1 MHNDLKTVEEENKI
15 LKEEL
20 TKNINIQSILT
31 HQSADGKVG
40 NSIKYFWS
48 FTAEQRCSFL
58 LNNWSWDLFQN
69 IKKNQTLKTLSGSR
83 CCQRLQ
89 KTKDHKLIWKDKHA
103 NVFSL
108 TAKVK
113 ITV

>member
-20 TKNINIQSILT
+20 TKNINIQSIST

-48 FTAEQRCSFL
+48 FTVSQNSPEQLKLMEICFK
-58 LNNWSWDLFQN
+58 
-69 IKKNQTLKTLSGSR
+69 IKKKKSNT
-83 CCQRLQ
+83 
-89 KTKDHKLIWKDKHA
+89 
-103 NVFSL
+103 
-108 TAKVK
+108 
-113 ITV
+113 